1 MIPNGPG
8 GGRVPTST
16 SAFPNWELASTHSTY
31 HPIDSS
37 TKIMGNTFKTAFL
50 LTALTLLLMFIGRA
64 FGGQNG
70 MFLALAFAAVMNLVS
85 YFYSDKIALA
95 MYRAQP
101 VTREQLPR
109 AYEAVE
115 RLTQKIGIPMPK
127 IYVIPTESPNAFA
140 TGRNPSHA
148 SVAVTHGIL
157 ELLNDEELE
166 GVLAHELGHVNNR
179 DVLISSVAATIA
191 GAITMI
197 ASMGRWAM
205 IFGGMGGRDREDRG
219 GGGLAALFMLI
230 VAPIAASLIQL
241 AVSRSR
247 EYQADATGAHFTGNP
262 YALASALQKLD
273 AYSRRVPMQASPSTA
288 HLFIIQ
294 PLLGMNFGRLF
305 STHPPIAKR
314 IERLTGRPAEF
325 MQ

>member
-1 MIPNGPG
+1 
-8 GGRVPTST
+8 
-16 SAFPNWELASTHSTY
+16 
-31 HPIDSS
+31 
-37 TKIMGNTFKTAFL
+37 MGNTFKTAFF
-50 LTALTLLLMFIGRA
+50 LTLLTLLLMFIGRA

-70 MFLALAFAAVMNLVS
+70 MILALVIAAVMNFVS

-109 AYEAVE
+109 AYEIVE

-127 IYVIPTESPNAFA
+127 IYVIPDESPNAFA

-148 SVAVTHGIL
+148 SVALTEGIL
-157 ELLNDEELE
+157 KLLNDEEME

-179 DVLISSVAATIA
+179 DILISSVAATIA
-191 GAITMI
+191 GAITMV
-197 ASMGRWAM
+197 ATMGRWAM
-205 IFGGMGGRDREDRG
+205 IFGGMGGDREERQ

-262 YALASALQKLD
+262 YALASALSKLD
-273 AYSRRVPMQASPSTA
+273 AYSRRLPLQATPSTA

-294 PLLGMNFGRLF
+294 PLLGISFGNLF

-325 MQ
+325 TQ

>member
-1 MIPNGPG
+1 
-8 GGRVPTST
+8 
-16 SAFPNWELASTHSTY
+16 
-31 HPIDSS
+31 
-37 TKIMGNTFKTAFL
+37 MGNTFKTAFL
-50 LTALTLLLMFIGRA
+50 LTVMTLLLMFIGRA
-64 FGGQNG
+64 FGGQSG
-70 MFLALAFAAVMNLVS
+70 MIIALIFAAVMNFVS

-101 VTREQLPR
+101 VAREQLPR
-109 AYEAVE
+109 AYEIVE
-115 RLTQKIGIPMPK
+115 RLTQRIGIPMPK

-157 ELLNDEELE
+157 GLLNDEEME

-179 DVLISSVAATIA
+179 DILISSVAATLA
-191 GAITMI
+191 GAITML

-205 IFGGMGGRDREDRG
+205 IFGGIGGRDREDR

-230 VAPIAASLIQL
+230 VAPIAATLIQL

-273 AYSRRVPMQASPSTA
+273 AYARRTPLQASPSTA

-294 PLLGMNFGRLF
+294 PLLGMNAGMFANLF

-325 MQ
+325 SQ

>member
-1 MIPNGPG
+1 
-8 GGRVPTST
+8 
-16 SAFPNWELASTHSTY
+16 
-31 HPIDSS
+31 
-37 TKIMGNTFKTAFL
+37 MGNAFKT
-50 LTALTLLLMFIGRA
+50 TLLLTLMTLLLLFIGRA

-70 MFLALAFAAVMNLVS
+70 MILALVFAAVLNFIS
-85 YFYSDKIALA
+85 YFFSDKIALA

-101 VTREQLPR
+101 VTREELPR
-109 AYEAVE
+109 AYAAVE

-157 ELLNDEELE
+157 GLLNDEELE

-179 DVLISSVAATIA
+179 DILISSVAATLA

-197 ASMGRWAM
+197 ANMGKWAM
-205 IFGGMGGRDREDRG
+205 IFGGYGGSRDRRG
-219 GGGLAALFMLI
+219 GGLTALFMLI
-230 VAPIAASLIQL
+230 VAPIAATLIQL

-273 AYSRRVPMQASPSTA
+273 AYSRRLPMQATPSTA

-294 PLLGMNFGRLF
+294 PFLGMSFANLF